1 MQLRSHT
8 NHFEIPNSPK
18 LRNTKKTTRL
28 KHTISEVGDE
38 YLTRDEFLKK
48 VRLVP
53 PDKPASASE
62 INAFRNHFQV
72 AFSLFGLSS
81 NVYECLRSE
90 DSLTHALRKLLITSM
105 DILDEFVDGDD
116 K

>member
-1 MQLRSHT
+1 M
-8 NHFEIPNSPK
+8 
-18 LRNTKKTTRL
+18 
-28 KHTISEVGDE
+28 
-38 YLTRDEFLKK
+38 
-48 VRLVP
+48 P

-105 DILDEFVDGDD
+105 DILYEFVDEDD
-116 K
+116 KQGVIRMLPLQYR